1 MAGETL
7 YYMGNFATPS
17 ASTPAG
23 VSMTAGQEICAL
35 QLATTATRQLAI
47 VEYGISMS
55 GAPAAATISLRETS
69 ATTAT
74 AASMTAGSLLVYTQ
88 GPASQLTS
96 STSAC
101 CWYTSGTALPTAT
114 VSQVYDAQLLT
125 TNTYIKQFPLGR
137 EPVVPVSAFLQL
149 CVQVP
154 TTAVNM
160 LCYVI
165 WRE

>member
-1 MAGETL
+1 MAGESL
-7 YYMGNFATPS
+7 YYMGNFATPT
-17 ASTPAG
+17 AATPAG
-23 VSMTAGQEICAL
+23 VSMTAGQQICAL

-55 GAPAAATISLRETS
+55 GAPAAAAISLRECS

-74 AASMTAGSLLVYTQ
+74 AASMTAGTIQVYTQ
-88 GPASQLTS
+88 GPASQLSS
-96 STSAC
+96 STSTC

-114 VSQVYDAQLLT
+114 VGQIYDAQLLT

-149 CVQVP
+149 CVEVP

-160 LCYVI
+160 ICYII